1 MDELQNP
8 TKILIAKNGEILQY
22 GVMFNQKSTRAGSIQ
37 RQPSGY
43 EAFIPAPLAPL
54 PTIDIDAEILELVS
68 EASTKL
74 GRLDGIG
81 RSLPNPELFISIFV
95 RQEALLSSQI
105 EGTQCTLDDI
115 LNFPIEPQK
124 EDEDVKEVIN
134 YVEAMKYGLARLPV
148 LPLSRRLLCEIHEVL
163 LRGSRGKEKTPGQ
176 VRKSQN
182 WIKGTSPADAH
193 YVPPPVYEM
202 ENCLADF
209 EKFLHVKKNI
219 IPLIQVAIAHA
230 QFESIHPFLDG
241 NGRLGRLLITLF
253 LCERQLLSQPL
264 LYLSHFLKGNQ
275 FDYYR
280 RLDAIRQDGDWE
292 GWIKFF
298 LNGVIRVSDQAI
310 KNAEN
315 LTALSAAHHQL
326 LRDNKSSNSALL
338 LLEYLYEQPTINVG
352 MVEKQL
358 GCVYATAKSAIQELE
373 DLGLLKE
380 TTGFKRNKKYEYAP
394 YLAFWREA
402 EDDFSDIDPENISR
416 ERFAKAIESLRSKKA
431 AVSISS
437 DVAQGQWA
445 ITVDKVEIC
454 KIDQWTYDKVMSPL
468 ENYSGSSEEKRREME
483 ARFLEELADE
493 LERISSEGPEPEFN
507 RTTVYEIR
515 AMNRVALGHV
525 YYEADIIRIDFLG
538 GDAPGLMSDAMKI
551 PIPWE
556 FWFVSEDGKRTQ
568 KKIAKV
574 TQSGMSEGI
583 FWMKV
588 VPTGE
593 APSKTVK
600 ALEEK
605 ARPAELAQYYLVI
618 DGTEGKIK
626 LRPLMFYHNILEKAY
641 DVPGLKPWS
650 GTNDKVESMKVALE
664 RLNTRGR
671 FEIFAYPDEREE
683 YVKAAPEDL
692 KKQAKEM
699 AGL

>member
-1 MDELQNP
+1 
-8 TKILIAKNGEILQY
+8 
-22 GVMFNQKSTRAGSIQ
+22 MFSQKSTRAGSIR
-37 RQPSGY
+37 RQLSGY
-43 EAFIPAPLAPL
+43 DAFIPVPLLPL
-54 PTIDIDAEILELVS
+54 PTIDVDAEMLELIS

-81 RSLPNPELFISIFV
+81 RSLSNPELFISIFV

-134 YVEAMKYGLARLPV
+134 YIEAMKYGLARLPL

-163 LRGSRGKEKTPGQ
+163 LRGSRGKDKTPGQ

-182 WIKGTSPADAH
+182 WIRGTSPADAH

-202 ENCLADF
+202 EDCLADF
-209 EKFLHVKKNI
+209 EKFLHVKKNV

-230 QFESIHPFLDG
+230 HFESIHPFLDG

-253 LCERQLLSQPL
+253 LCERQMLSQPL

-280 RLDAIRQDGDWE
+280 KLDAIRQDGDWE

-298 LNGVIRVSDQAI
+298 LSGVIRVSDQAI

-315 LTALSAAHHQL
+315 LTALSVAHHQL
-326 LRDNKSSNSALL
+326 LRDNKSSHSALQ
-338 LLEYLYEQPTINVG
+338 LLEYLYEQPTINVA

-358 GCVYATAKSAIQELE
+358 ECAYATAKSAIKELE

-431 AVSISS
+431 QVSISS
-437 DVAQGQWA
+437 DVPQGQWA
-445 ITVDKVEIC
+445 VTVDKVEIC
-454 KIDQWTYDKVMSPL
+454 KIDQWTYDKVMSAL
-468 ENYSGSSEEKRREME
+468 KNYSASSTEEKRVME
-483 ARFLEELADE
+483 AEFLIELADE
-493 LERISSEGPEPEFN
+493 LERMSSQGPEPEFD
-507 RTTVYEIR
+507 RATVYEIR
-515 AMNRVALGHV
+515 AMNRVAFGQV
-525 YYEADIIRIDFLG
+525 YYEADIVRIDFVG
-538 GDAPGLMSDAMKI
+538 GDAPGLISDAIKI

-556 FWFVSEDGKRTQ
+556 FWFVSEEGKRTQ

-574 TQSGMSEGI
+574 TQSGMSENI
-583 FWMKV
+583 FWMKII
-588 VPTGE
+588 PTGE
-593 APSKTVK
+593 NPSNAV
-600 ALEEK
+600 EPPVEK
-605 ARPAELAQYYLVI
+605 AHPTELASYYLVI

-626 LRPLMFYHNILEKAY
+626 LRPLMFYHNILEMAY

-650 GTNDKVESMKVALE
+650 GTNDKVQSMKEALE
-664 RLNTRGR
+664 RLNTKGR
-671 FEIFAYPDEREE
+671 FEIFAYPDERED
-683 YVKAAPEDL
+683 YVKAAPEEL
-692 KKQAKEM
+692 KKQAQEM

>member
-1 MDELQNP
+1 MIKVAK
-8 TKILIAKNGEILQY
+8 KIHIAKNDKMLQY
-22 GVMFNQKSTRAGSIQ
+22 KSMFNQKSTRAGSIR

-43 EAFIPAPLAPL
+43 DAFIPVELLPL
-54 PTIDIDAEILELVS
+54 PEINIDAEILELVS
-68 EASTKL
+68 EASIRL

-81 RSLPNPELFISIFV
+81 RNLPNPELFISIFV

-124 EDEDVKEVIN
+124 EDEDIKEVIN
-134 YVEAMKYGLARLPV
+134 YVEAMKYGLARLPL

-163 LRGSRGKEKTPGQ
+163 LCGSRGKEKTPGQ

-209 EKFLHVKKNI
+209 EKFLHVKKDI

-253 LCERQLLSQPL
+253 LCERQMLSQPL

-275 FDYYR
+275 FEYYR
-280 RLDAIRQDGDWE
+280 KLDAIRQDGDWE

-315 LTALSAAHHQL
+315 LTRLSVAHHQL
-326 LRDNKSSNSALL
+326 LRNNKSSNSALQL
-338 LLEYLYEQPTINVG
+338 LDYLYEQPAINVG

-358 GCVYATAKSAIQELE
+358 GCAYATAKSAIKELE

-380 TTGFKRNKKYEYAP
+380 TTGFKRNKRYEYAP

-416 ERFAKAIESLRSKKA
+416 ERFAKAIESLRSKEA

-437 DVAQGQWA
+437 EAPQGQW
-445 ITVDKVEIC
+445 IVTVNKVEVC
-454 KIDQWTYDKVMSPL
+454 MIDQWTYDKVMGPL
-468 ENYSGSSEEKRREME
+468 KNYSASSLEEKKVME
-483 ARFLEELADE
+483 AEFFVELADE
-493 LERISSEGPEPEFN
+493 LERISSRGPEPEFD
-507 RTTVYEIR
+507 RATVYEIQ
-515 AMNRVALGHV
+515 AMSRVALGHV
-525 YYEADIIRIDFLG
+525 YYEADTIHIDFVG
-538 GDAPGLMSDAMKI
+538 GDVPGLMSDAMKI
-551 PIPWE
+551 PIPWAFLFISDE
-556 FWFVSEDGKRTQ
+556 GKRTQ

-574 TQSGMSEGI
+574 TQYGMSEGM
-583 FWMKV
+583 FWMKI
-588 VPTGE
+588 VPTDE
-593 APSKTVK
+593 KPSNAVEPLVEKTP
-600 ALEEK
+600 
-605 ARPAELAQYYLVI
+605 RAELASYYLVI

-626 LRPLMFYHNILEKAY
+626 LRPLMFYHNILEMAY
-641 DVPGLKPWS
+641 NVPGLESWS
-650 GTNDKVESMKVALE
+650 GTNDKVQSMKEALE
-664 RLNTRGR
+664 RLNTKGR
-671 FEIFAYPDEREE
+671 FEIFAYPDERED
-683 YVKAAPEDL
+683 YVKAVPEEL

>member
-1 MDELQNP
+1 
-8 TKILIAKNGEILQY
+8 
-22 GVMFNQKSTRAGSIQ
+22 MFNQNNTRAGIIK

-43 EAFIPAPLAPL
+43 DAFIPGPLSPL
-54 PTIDIDAEILELVS
+54 PEIDIDAEILQLVS
-68 EASTKL
+68 EASIRL

-124 EDEDVKEVIN
+124 DDEDVKEVIN
-134 YVEAMKYGLARLPV
+134 YIEAMKYGLARLPQ
-148 LPLSRRLLCEIHEVL
+148 LPLSRRLLCEIHKVL
-163 LRGSRGKEKTPGQ
+163 LLHSRGKEKTPGQ

-193 YVPPPVYEM
+193 YVPPPVFEM
-202 ENCLADF
+202 EESLADF

-253 LCERQLLSQPL
+253 LCERQMLSQPL

-275 FDYYR
+275 FEYYK

-315 LTALSAAHHQL
+315 LTALSVAHHQL
-326 LRDNKSSNSALL
+326 LRDNRSSNSAVQ
-338 LLEYLYEQPTINVG
+338 LLEYLYEQPTITVG
-352 MVEKQL
+352 MVEKRL
-358 GCVYATAKSAIQELE
+358 NCAYATAKSAIQELE
-373 DLGLLKE
+373 KLELLKE
-380 TTGFKRNKKYEYAP
+380 TTGFKRNKRYEYAP

-402 EDDFSDIDPENISR
+402 EDDFSDIDPEHLSK
-416 ERFAKAIESLRSKKA
+416 ERFSKAIESLRSKKA
-431 AVSISS
+431 SVSISMQMPE
-437 DVAQGQWA
+437 DQWTV
-445 ITVDKVEIC
+445 TVDKVEIC
-454 KIDQWTYDKVMSPL
+454 KLDQWTYDKVMSPL
-468 ENYSGSSEEKRREME
+468 KNYAAATVEEKREME
-483 ARFLEELADE
+483 SAFFIELSDE
-493 LERISSEGPEPEFN
+493 LEKISSRGSEPEFD
-507 RTTVYEIR
+507 RSQVYEIH
-515 AMNRVALGHV
+515 AMNRTALGYI
-525 YYEADIIRIDFLG
+525 YYENDVLRFDFVG
-538 GDAPGLMSDAMKI
+538 GDAPGMMSDSMQI

-574 TQSGMSEGI
+574 IQTGLSEGI

-588 VPTGE
+588 VPTGQQ
-593 APSKTVK
+593 PHKDSDKPV
-600 ALEEK
+600 EK
-605 ARPAELAQYYLVI
+605 RRQQNSRAI
-618 DGTEGKIK
+618 I
-626 LRPLMFYHNILEKAY
+626 
-641 DVPGLKPWS
+641 
-650 GTNDKVESMKVALE
+650 
-664 RLNTRGR
+664 
-671 FEIFAYPDEREE
+671 
-683 YVKAAPEDL
+683 
-692 KKQAKEM
+692 
-699 AGL
+699 

>member
-1 MDELQNP
+1 
-8 TKILIAKNGEILQY
+8 
-22 GVMFNQKSTRAGSIQ
+22 MFNQKTTRAGSIR

-43 EAFIPAPLAPL
+43 DAFIPVELLPL
-54 PTIDIDAEILELVS
+54 PEIDIDAEILELVS
-68 EASTKL
+68 EASIRL

-81 RSLPNPELFISIFV
+81 RNLPNPELFISIFV

-134 YVEAMKYGLARLPV
+134 YIEAMKYGLARLPL

-253 LCERQLLSQPL
+253 LCERQMLSQPL

-275 FDYYR
+275 FEYYR
-280 RLDAIRQDGDWE
+280 KLDAIRQDGDWE

-315 LTALSAAHHQL
+315 LTTLSVAHHQL
-326 LRDNKSSNSALL
+326 LRNNKSSNSALQL
-338 LLEYLYEQPTINVG
+338 LDYLYEQPAINVG
-352 MVEKQL
+352 MVERQL
-358 GCVYATAKSAIQELE
+358 GCAYATAKSAIKELE

-380 TTGFKRNKKYEYAP
+380 TTGFKRNKRYEYAP

-416 ERFAKAIESLRSKKA
+416 ERFAKAIESLRGKEA
-431 AVSISS
+431 AVSISRE
-437 DVAQGQWA
+437 ALQGQW
-445 ITVDKVEIC
+445 IVTVDKVEVC
-454 KIDQWTYDKVMSPL
+454 RIDQWTYDNVMEPLKNYSTSSAEEKKVM
-468 ENYSGSSEEKRREME
+468 E
-483 ARFLEELADE
+483 AEFFVKLADE
-493 LERISSEGPEPEFN
+493 LERISSRGPEQEFD
-507 RTTVYEIR
+507 RVTVYEIQ
-515 AMNRVALGHV
+515 AMNRVAFGHV
-525 YYEADIIRIDFLG
+525 YYEADTIRIDFVG
-538 GDAPGLMSDAMKI
+538 GDVPGLMSDAMKI

-556 FWFVSEDGKRTQ
+556 FGFISDEGKRTQ

-574 TQSGMSEGI
+574 TQYGMSEGM
-583 FWMKV
+583 FWMKIV
-588 VPTGE
+588 STDE
-593 APSKTVK
+593 KPSTAVEPLVEKTP
-600 ALEEK
+600 
-605 ARPAELAQYYLVI
+605 RAELASYYLVI

-626 LRPLMFYHNILEKAY
+626 LHPLMFYHNILEKAY
-641 DVPGLKPWS
+641 NVPGLKPWS
-650 GTNDKVESMKVALE
+650 GTNDKVQSMKEALE
-664 RLNTRGR
+664 RLNTKGR
-671 FEIFAYPDEREE
+671 FEIFAYPDERED
-683 YVKAAPEDL
+683 YVKAAPEEL

>member
-1 MDELQNP
+1 MIQTN
-8 TKILIAKNGEILQY
+8 
-22 GVMFNQKSTRAGSIQ
+22 TRAGHIR

-43 EAFIPAPLAPL
+43 DAFLPNPLSPL
-54 PTIDIDAEILELVS
+54 PEIVIDKEILELVS
-68 EASTKL
+68 DASIRL

-115 LNFPIEPQK
+115 LDFPIEPQQ

-134 YVEAMKYGLARLPV
+134 YIEAMKYGLARLSL
-148 LPLSRRLLCEIHEVL
+148 LPLSRRLLCEIHEIL
-163 LRGSRGKEKTPGQ
+163 LRDSRGKEKTPGQ

-193 YVPPPVYEM
+193 YVPPPVFEM
-202 ENCLADF
+202 EECLADF

-219 IPLIQVAIAHA
+219 NPLIQVAIAHG

-253 LCERQLLSQPL
+253 LCERQMLSQPL

-275 FDYYR
+275 FEYYR

-315 LTALSAAHHQL
+315 LISLSAAHHQQ
-326 LRDNKSSNSALL
+326 LRDKKSSNSALQ
-338 LLEYLYEQPTINVG
+338 LLEFLYEQPKISVA

-358 GCVYATAKSAIQELE
+358 GCVYATAKSAIKELE

-380 TTGFKRNKKYEYAP
+380 TTGFKRNKRYEYAP

-402 EDDFSDIDPENISR
+402 EDDFSDIDPENLSQ

-431 AVSISS
+431 VVSISIE
-437 DVAQGQWA
+437 APQEQWTV
-445 ITVDKVEIC
+445 IVDKVEIC
-454 KIDQWTYDKVMSPL
+454 RLDQWTYDKVMSPMK
-468 ENYSGSSEEKRREME
+468 NYPAASVEEKRAME
-483 ARFLEELADE
+483 TEFLVVLADE
-493 LERISSEGPEPEFN
+493 LEKISQQGAEPEFD
-507 RTTVYEIR
+507 RSKLYEIR
-515 AMNRVALGHV
+515 AMGKVAVGHV
-525 YYEADIIRIDFLG
+525 YYEADVLRFDFVG
-538 GDAPGLMSDAMKI
+538 GDAPGLMSDAKEI

-568 KKIAKV
+568 KKVAKV
-574 TQSGMSEGI
+574 TQFGMSEGA
-583 FWMKV
+583 FWMKA
-588 VPTGE
+588 VPTSQM
-593 APSKTVK
+593 PSNVVERPVEK
-600 ALEEK
+600 K
-605 ARPAELAQYYLVI
+605 ARTEIATHYLVI
-618 DGTEGKIK
+618 DGTEGRVK
-626 LRPLMFYHNILEKAY
+626 LRPLMFYHNIFEKAY

-650 GTNDKVESMKVALE
+650 ASGDKVQSMKEAVE
-664 RLNTRGR
+664 RLNTKGR
-671 FEIFAYPDEREE
+671 FEIFAYPDERED
-683 YVKAAPEDL
+683 YVNAAPDEL
-692 KKQAKEM
+692 KQQAKEM